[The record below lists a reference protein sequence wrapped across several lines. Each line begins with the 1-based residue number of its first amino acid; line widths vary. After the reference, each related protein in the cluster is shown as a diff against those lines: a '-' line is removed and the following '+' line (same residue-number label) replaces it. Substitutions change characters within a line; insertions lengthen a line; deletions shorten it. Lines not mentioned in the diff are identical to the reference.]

1 MSTLVAKPVK
11 VKLLNTKL
19 LPIAAVLLLV
29 LALLFMATP
38 LLSVSG
44 TSGRTGFTRPSN
56 GQFVPRTGTGTT
68 SPGGQNFIP
77 TPGTGSQGQGFTGQG
92 NSTNP
97 TRQFGA
103 RSGGLLGFGLLS
115 GMTGT
120 IVYAIALLVSLA
132 AAVGMFIA
140 KRWGQVLGIV
150 MAVVYLLL
158 ALVSFLPMI
167 LLGFL
172 RGLNAL
178 SLGLSI
184 LHLVLAMAVIVLAL
198 IPAKKVLVPVTPS
211 TPATPP
217 AASG

>member
-1 MSTLVAKPVK
+1 
-11 VKLLNTKL
+11 
-19 LPIAAVLLLV
+19 
-29 LALLFMATP
+29 
-38 LLSVSG
+38 
-44 TSGRTGFTRPSN
+44 
-56 GQFVPRTGTGTT
+56 VPRTGTGTT

-97 TRQFGA
+97 ARQFGA
-103 RSGGLLGFGLLS
+103 QSGGLLGFGLLS

-132 AAVGMFIA
+132 AAMGMFIA

-211 TPATPP
+211 TPAAPP
-217 AASG
+217 AASA

>member
-1 MSTLVAKPVK
+1 MSTLVSKPVK
-11 VKLLNTKL
+11 AKLLNTKL

-38 LLSVSG
+38 LLRVTGISTNRS
-44 TSGRTGFTRPSN
+44 GFTRQFN
-56 GQFVPRTGTGTT
+56 GQTL
-68 SPGGQNFIP
+68 PGGQNGFP
-77 TPGTGSQGQGFTGQG
+77 TPGTGSQGQGFTGPNSGTQSQG

-103 RSGGLLGFGLLS
+103 QSGGLLGFGLLS

-132 AAVGMFIA
+132 AAVGMFITR
-140 KRWGQVLGIV
+140 RWGQVLGIV
-150 MAVVYLLL
+150 MAVVYLIL
-158 ALVSFLPMI
+158 ALVSFLPM
-167 LLGFL
+167 LLMGFM
-172 RGLNAL
+172 GALNGL

-184 LHLVLAMAVIVLAL
+184 LHLVLAIAVIVLAL
-198 IPAKKVLVPVTPS
+198 IPAKKVLVPATPA

-217 AASG
+217 AASA